1 MAQYTP
7 PLRDMQ
13 FVMHEVL
20 HAESV
25 IKQLPPVAEN
35 TRELIDQVVEEAG
48 KFCAEVLFP
57 LNQSGDREG
66 CKLDQTSHEVK
77 TPSGFKAAYKQ
88 FVEAGWPSLSCDPE
102 YGGQGLPHLVQ
113 SAFQEMMNS
122 ANQAWSM
129 YPGLSHGAYAA
140 LHTHGSAA
148 QKALYLPKL
157 TSGQWTGTM
166 CLTEPH

>member
-25 IKQLPPVAEN
+25 IKQLPPLADN

-77 TPSGFKAAYKQ
+77 TPSGFKQAYQQ

-113 SAFQEMMNS
+113 TAFQEMMNS

-129 YPGLSHGAYAA
+129 YPGLSHGAYGA
-140 LHTHGSAA
+140 LHRHGAGE
-148 QKALYLPKL
+148 QKSVVLKKL
-157 TSGQWTGTM
+157 VSGDWQPTS
-166 CLTEPH
+166 